1 MNKFIKRACFFT
13 RLKVFLYYTG
23 YWLLFAVVFAVMFVL
38 FAAAA
43 VGIPFGV
50 MLVIYGAVGLFL
62 KEDVIIT
69 RLAPPVLLF
78 GGLSLVFLAAACGLV
93 AVKFGFFVS
102 RRFLVVKRRCD
113 RLRDW

>member
-1 MNKFIKRACFFT
+1 MLFT

-23 YWLLFAVVFAVMFVL
+23 YWFLFAVVFAVMFVL
-38 FAAAA
+38 LAAAA
-43 VGIPFGV
+43 VGVPFGI
-50 MLVIYGAVGLFL
+50 MLVIFGAAGSVL
-62 KEDVIIT
+62 KEDVIVT

-78 GGLSLVFLAAACGLV
+78 GGLALAFLTAACGLI
-93 AVKFGFFVS
+93 AVKLGFFVS

>member
-1 MNKFIKRACFFT
+1 MKKGVLFT

-23 YWLLFAVVFAVMFVL
+23 YWLLFSVVFAVMFVL
-38 FAAAA
+38 LAVAAA
-43 VGIPFGV
+43 GIPFGV
-50 MLVIYGAVGLFL
+50 MLVIYGAAGLIV

-78 GGLSLVFLAAACGLV
+78 GGLALVFAAAACGLV
-93 AVKFGFFVS
+93 AVKLGFFVS

-113 RLRDW
+113 RLREW